1 MVLFTCNLC
10 NFNSTKKS
18 NYLQHMKTK
27 KHRLNEEKTSQ
38 NTKELMGMTQNDPK
52 KTQND
57 PQMTQNDPQMN
68 QAEQKKSYKCD
79 YCNDSFSTHAH
90 KRRHELHRCKEND
103 DTFFKIIKQKD
114 ERIKKQ
120 DKELIELKKEMK
132 KEMEKQRKEL
142 MNQIELLLTKVGSN
156 NTTITTTNNIQLNN
170 YGNEDLS
177 HITNTEKTQMLK
189 MPYGMI
195 PKMIESVHFDDNKPE
210 NRNIMIVNKKDKYIK
225 IVENGKWVYKDKKET
240 LEDLIDGKYYI
251 LDEHYNEIPWSELN
265 ELQRNRY
272 KEFQTKYD
280 SNDIDLH
287 KKLMEKTEMTLLNQM
302 E

>member
-27 KHRLNEEKTSQ
+27 KHRLNEINTLENNKNNSNNIQKHPENIQKHPEKYLCEYFEKAFT
-38 NTKELMGMTQNDPK
+38 N
-52 KTQND
+52 
-57 PQMTQNDPQMN
+57 
-68 QAEQKKSYKCD
+68 
-79 YCNDSFSTHAH
+79 FSN
-90 KRRHELHRCKEND
+90 KRRHELHRCKYNNTKSDIVINQEKQIKMLENEMN
-103 DTFFKIIKQKD
+103 KQ
-114 ERIKKQ
+114 R
-120 DKELIELKKEMK
+120 
-132 KEMEKQRKEL
+132 KEMEKQRKDL
-142 MNQIELLLTKVGSN
+142 MRQIEVLLTKVGNN
-156 NTTITTTNNIQLNN
+156 NTTITNNIQLNN

-177 HITNTEKTQMLK
+177 HITNNQKTKMLK
-189 MPYGMI
+189 MQYGMI

-225 IVENGKWVYKDKKET
+225 IFKNGKWVYKDKKET

-251 LDEHYNEIPWSELN
+251 LDEHYNEIPESELN

-280 SNDIDLH
+280 SNDNELH
-287 KKLMEKTEMTLLNQM
+287 KKLIEKTEITLLNQM

>member
-1 MVLFTCNLC
+1 
-10 NFNSTKKS
+10 
-18 NYLQHMKTK
+18 MKTK
-27 KHRLNEEKTSQ
+27 KHRLNEEKIYQ

-57 PQMTQNDPQMN
+57 PQMTQNDPQMT
-68 QAEQKKSYKCD
+68 QDELKKSYKCD
-79 YCNDSFSTHAH
+79 YCNESFSTHAH
-90 KRRHELHRCKEND
+90 KRRHELHRCKEKTTTYSD
-103 DTFFKIIKQKD
+103 LLKQKD
-114 ERIKKQ
+114 
-120 DKELIELKKEMK
+120 KELASLKKEMD
-132 KEMEKQRKEL
+132 KQRKDL
-142 MNQIELLLTKVGSN
+142 MKQIEVLLTKVGN
-156 NTTITTTNNIQLNN
+156 TNTTINNTNNIQLNN
-170 YGNEDLS
+170 YGKEDLS
-177 HITNTEKTQMLK
+177 HITDNQKTQMLK

-251 LDEHYNEIPWSELN
+251 LDEHYNEIPESELN

-280 SNDIDLH
+280 SNDNDLH
-287 KKLMEKTEMTLLNQM
+287 KKLIEKTEMTLLNQM